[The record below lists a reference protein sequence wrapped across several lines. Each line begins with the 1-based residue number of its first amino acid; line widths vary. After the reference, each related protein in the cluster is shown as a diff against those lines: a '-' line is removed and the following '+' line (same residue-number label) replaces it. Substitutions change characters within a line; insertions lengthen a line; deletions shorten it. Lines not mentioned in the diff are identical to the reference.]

1 MLLWHVTKCYE
12 MLQTIALII
21 SSKGYCPLWVKHTMG
36 ILLYPNMLSLYLL
49 QNKFSSKDTESS
61 PVPMDLWGSGSTIL
75 PNGELLFIGSGNPDS
90 YRSSAVYNL
99 QANTW

>member
-1 MLLWHVTKCYE
+1 MSE
-12 MLQTIALII
+12 AQG
-21 SSKGYCPLWVKHTMG
+21 GYT
-36 ILLYPNMLSLYLL
+36 SLPKNLTQNFL
-49 QNKFSSKDTESS
+49 QNNFSSKDTESS